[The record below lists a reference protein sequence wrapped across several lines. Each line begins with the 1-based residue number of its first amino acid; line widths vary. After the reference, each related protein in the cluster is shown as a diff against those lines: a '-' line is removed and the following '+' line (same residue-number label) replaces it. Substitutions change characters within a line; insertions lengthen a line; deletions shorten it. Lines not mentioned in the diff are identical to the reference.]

1 MKKHGYRKT
10 RSALFIGLAAVL
22 MYGGTA
28 ASAELSVCVDKSSP
42 TAAMDTSLAQA
53 VAKQEGNTL
62 QIHQFDG
69 SGNGDDDGFSMKEFN
84 TLARASCSLVL
95 GFPIDADQKGTPAG
109 LLATTPYGHTG
120 FVLVTSKDDKA
131 TTLDQLPKNTDVAVT
146 YQTTPNLYFVN
157 HPGINADIHLTD
169 ADALSALEKHTVHAA
184 MLWQPTVV
192 RYLAGKHA
200 VGHFSYH
207 ELSEPHASFNLVALY
222 DNEHAAAA
230 QDFEKA
236 ILALGDSGQL
246 AKLLTPYAE
255 TGEAMPT
262 HRGKTAMLKRSA
274 FDGGIDRRCGPKKAT
289 AKAGGPPPALY
300 TSAQADSGKIK
311 FLTNCAMCHGPDLGG
326 RSGPALKGPNFAS
339 AKAAFK
345 VKDVFT
351 IVANNMPATAPGTLA
366 HDDYVEVMA
375 YLLQQNGYPAGS
387 KALTFDDAMASKV
400 DLLFHGDQAGNPP
413 ATK

>member
-1 MKKHGYRKT
+1 MKKHMYRKT
-10 RSALFIGLAAVL
+10 RIAALIGMAAVL

-42 TAAMDTSLAQA
+42 TAAMDTGIAQA

-69 SGNGDDDGFSMKEFN
+69 SGDGDDDGFSMKEFN
-84 TLARASCSLVL
+84 KLAKASCSLVL

-109 LLATTPYGHTG
+109 LLATVPYGHTG
-120 FVLVTSKDDKA
+120 FVLVTPKNSRA
-131 TTLDQLPKNTDVAVT
+131 TRLDQLPKNTDVAVT
-146 YQTTPNLYFVN
+146 YQTTPNLYFVD
-157 HPGINADIHLTD
+157 HPGVNADIHLTD
-169 ADALSALEKHTVHAA
+169 DDALSALERHTVHAA

-192 RYLAGKHA
+192 RYLASKHEA
-200 VGHFSYH
+200 GRFNYH
-207 ELSEPHASFNLVALY
+207 ELSEPHAQFNLVALY

-236 ILALGDSGQL
+236 IASLGDSGQL

-255 TGEAMPT
+255 TGAATPSN
-262 HRGKTAMLKRSA
+262 RGKTAMLKRSSVEG
-274 FDGGIDRRCGPKKAT
+274 DIDRRCGAKKAS
-289 AKAGGPPPALY
+289 AKASGAVPALY

-345 VKDVFT
+345 IKDVFT

-366 HDDYVEVMA
+366 HDDYTEIMA

-387 KALTFDDAMASKV
+387 TALTFDDAMKSKV
-400 DLLFHGDQAGNPP
+400 DLRFHGDQA
-413 ATK
+413 AAK